1 MEKTINYKLRYKVWK
16 YIDIAISLIPL
27 IIYGAIHFDKYFGVK
42 RTALSNAVGLGTLVF
57 VLVIVMLKKTE
68 LLKGLLGL
76 VLAELILIFLDVYVQ
91 DLKFIL
97 GMGIIGLFISSLITK
112 PFVIKYKRLY
122 DKKETAEENATA
134 LNKGLDRLVEAISGK
149 GSGRA

>member
-1 MEKTINYKLRYKVWK
+1 MEKTINYNLRYKVWK

-27 IIYGAIHFDKYFGVK
+27 IIYGAINFDKYFGVK

-97 GMGIIGLFISSLITK
+97 GMGIIGLFVSALITK

-122 DKKETAEENATA
+122 DKKETAEENANA
-134 LNKGLDRLVEAISGK
+134 LNKGIDRIVEAVSGK